1 MSNPE
6 VNKASQI
13 THSSPRWSG
22 TTKLIVSLAFMAITA
37 GLLMRFR
44 TIIGP
49 LLIAFILAYLIY
61 PLADVVSR
69 GLRAPWKLSVTVL
82 YILIAVLFLG
92 LITLGGLAL
101 VDQVQSLINFIQRQ
115 ITNLPK
121 LIEDLTHQVFAIG
134 PFSFDLAHI
143 DLTSIGNQLLG
154 MVQPT
159 LSKVGGLVGTI
170 AGGAA
175 STVGWVLFAL
185 LVSYFVVADS
195 GGMSANLF
203 RLDIPGYS
211 DDIHVMGRE
220 LNRIWKAFL
229 RNQMIIFLIT
239 VTVYSILLGSLGVNF
254 YFGLALAAGLARFVP
269 YVGPFIAWTT
279 YGLVCLFQGTTL
291 FGLTPFA
298 YALMVVGISW
308 VVDIVMDNFVV
319 PRLMADALNI
329 HPAAVMIF
337 ALIAANLFGLVGLLL
352 AAPVL
357 ATVMLVSNYA
367 IRKLFDL
374 DPWEGLKSRPH
385 PQTPRIIPLL
395 KKIENFFRRIF
406 RKKS

>member
-1 MSNPE
+1 MSNAGPDIE
-6 VNKASQI
+6 SQTKAG
-13 THSSPRWSG
+13 SPRWSG
-22 TTKLIVSLAFMAITA
+22 TTKITVSLALLALSA
-37 GLLMRFR
+37 WLLMRFHQ
-44 TIIGP
+44 IIGP

-61 PLADVVSR
+61 PLADLISR
-69 GLRAPWKLSVTVL
+69 GLRAPWRLSVTVL
-82 YILIAVLFLG
+82 YLIIIILFLG

-101 VDQVQSLINFIQRQ
+101 VDQVQSLIIFVQRQ

-121 LIEDLTHQVFAIG
+121 LIDDLTHNVILIG
-134 PFSFDLAHI
+134 PFSFNLSQI
-143 DLTSIGNQLLG
+143 DMTTIGNKLLD

-159 LSKVGGLVGTI
+159 LSKLGGVVGAI

-175 STVGWVLFAL
+175 TTIGYVFFAL
-185 LVSYFVVADS
+185 LVSYFVVADT
-195 GGMSANLF
+195 GGVNASLIRMS
-203 RLDIPGYS
+203 IPGYGE
-211 DDIHVMGRE
+211 DTKVFGRE

-239 VTVYSILLGSLGVNF
+239 VVVYNIVLGAWGVNF
-254 YFGLALAAGLARFVP
+254 SFGLALLAGLARFVP

-291 FGLTPFA
+291 FGLQPFP
-298 YALMVVGISW
+298 YALMVVGTAW
-308 VVDIVMDNFVV
+308 LVDIIMDNFVV
-319 PRLMADALNI
+319 PRLMADALDI

-357 ATVMLVSNYA
+357 ATVMLFSNYA

-385 PQTPRIIPLL
+385 TPNPPIIPFI
-395 KKIENFFRRIF
+395 KKLDLFRQRIL
-406 RKKS
+406 RKKA